1 MAPHPH
7 PQEDKSDRHS
17 AGASRE
23 QERRPSKAW
32 GILIFGLIGVTTAS
46 FAVRAPL
53 LPLLR
58 LCSLEFPRGCLSR
71 MTLLAVLPAS
81 LVSVVS
87 LACAST
93 YCLVAVLLCVG
104 QLGIK

>member
-17 AGASRE
+17 AGAGASRE

-58 LCSLEFPRGCLSR
+58 LCSLEFLEDAIPHD
-71 MTLLAVLPAS
+71 AS
-81 LVSVVS
+81 LMSGSSS
-87 LACAST
+87 L
-93 YCLVAVLLCVG
+93 LR
-104 QLGIK
+104 